1 MSESIDEVDSYAF
14 TEGRF
19 LNERQSP
26 VRLTPG
32 DVDRGRSH
40 RRIDGARAGVLIKA
54 HTTNVSAR
62 PKMRAPTVARTAV
75 DGVPASTPDN
85 IAIIQILSIRDI

>member
-1 MSESIDEVDSYAF
+1 MKSALGLTVFLATLSLNSWSQEIDYDKRNMHIFCASYLTLMSESIDEVDSYAF

-40 RRIDGARAGVLIKA
+40 RRIDGARAGEC
-54 HTTNVSAR
+54 
-62 PKMRAPTVARTAV
+62 
-75 DGVPASTPDN
+75 
-85 IAIIQILSIRDI
+85 